1 MTKEAV
7 GAALLVLGVVVGRLT
22 FTGEYLAFVKES
34 LAIPLWLSVA
44 VLVGLGLAT
53 LLDDLRKPVTDG
65 PDDHGALGAD
75 AIDHT
80 HGDHGHD
87 HGDGG
92 GPRMGAL
99 LLAPVAVLMLVPA
112 APLGS
117 FAAGNGSANRVAE
130 STVFGEL
137 PEAAEDGAV
146 DLLLT
151 EVIGRAVL
159 EPDTIDDASLRTI
172 GFVAPMPDGDPD
184 RYLLSRFT
192 VGCCAVD
199 AAPFQLVVEADGDV
213 PAPEEWVE
221 ATLRFTGESIE
232 DGEEQLPIFELVTQE
247 LIPQPDVP
255 YIY

>member
-44 VLVGLGLAT
+44 VLIGLGLAT
-53 LLDDLRKPVTDG
+53 LLDDVRGAATDG
-65 PDDHGALGAD
+65 AAGGAALDAE
-75 AIDHT
+75 AIDHD
-80 HGDHGHD
+80 HGEHGHD

-112 APLGS
+112 IPLGS
-117 FAAGNGSANRVAE
+117 FAAANGSANRVAE

-159 EPDTIDDASLRTI
+159 EPATLDDATVRTI
-172 GFVAPMPDGDPD
+172 GFVAPMEDDPG

-199 AAPFQLVVEADGDV
+199 AQPFQLVVEADGDV
-213 PAPEEWVE
+213 PPPEQWVE
-221 ATLRFTGESIE
+221 AQLQFTGEIIE
-232 DGEEQLPIFELVTQE
+232 DGEEQLPVFALVTQDR
-247 LIPQPDVP
+247 IPQPDVP

>member
-22 FTGEYLAFVKES
+22 FTGEYLAFVKDS
-34 LAIPLWLSVA
+34 LAIPLWISVA
-44 VLVGLGLAT
+44 VLVALGLAT
-53 LLDDLRKPVTDG
+53 LLDDLRGPGAAEADG
-65 PDDHGALGAD
+65 HGALDGAV
-75 AIDHT
+75 DHT
-80 HGDHGHD
+80 HGDGHGHD

-92 GPRMGAL
+92 GPRMGVL

-112 APLGS
+112 IPLGS
-117 FAAGNGSANRVAE
+117 FAAANGSANRVVE

-151 EVIGRAVL
+151 EVVGRAVL
-159 EPDTIDDASLRTI
+159 EPETLDDATVRTI
-172 GFVAPMPDGDPD
+172 GFVAPMEGEAD

-199 AAPFQLVVEADGDV
+199 AQPFQLVVEAGGDV

-221 ATLRFTGESIE
+221 AALRWTGESIQ
-232 DGEEQLPIFELVTQE
+232 DGEEQLPVFELVAQE
-247 LIPQPDVP
+247 LIPQPEVP